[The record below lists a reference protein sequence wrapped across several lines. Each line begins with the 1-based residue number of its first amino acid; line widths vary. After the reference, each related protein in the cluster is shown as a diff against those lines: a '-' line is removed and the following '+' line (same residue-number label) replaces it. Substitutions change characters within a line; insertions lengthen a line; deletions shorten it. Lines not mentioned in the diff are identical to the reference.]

1 MAYSLTYMMW
11 TGQGCR
17 TSDTAADAVV
27 DYAAL
32 SLAGASDIV
41 IRDGRCIVVT
51 LASLIVLA
59 KPDRWTS
66 VPAAR
71 AWARHFRLPKSLKR
85 VST

>member
-59 KPDRWTS
+59 KPDH
-66 VPAAR
+66 P
-71 AWARHFRLPKSLKR
+71 
-85 VST
+85 